1 MTDPQ
6 QSRHK
11 STSRFH
17 RPPSRYTIPYRFN
30 SSTVISFFAGIPSFP
45 DAFCCAATRRDFLP
59 FDSPLLFISLYL
71 VLRSLLTAIAQNK
84 TDKLQTLRA
93 R

>member
-1 MTDPQ
+1 MLG
-6 QSRHK
+6 S
-11 STSRFH
+11 STSQ
-17 RPPSRYTIPYRFN
+17 RFN
-30 SSTVISFFAGIPSFP
+30 SSTVISFFSGIPSLP
-45 DAFCCAATRRDFLP
+45 AVFCCAATLRDRLP
-59 FDSPLLFISLYL
+59 FDSLLLLIPSYL